1 MDCDYRFF
9 VRQKNYQK
17 ALFYVNKALT
27 IDDQN
32 QLYWKRYATINKQ
45 LDLFEEAEFGFR
57 KAVEFGDHE
66 LDTWLFWVD
75 ILQFL
80 GEFESAIQT
89 LLQASEYY
97 PEENEIEY
105 RLAGLYYMNKDN
117 TKAKFHLSNAL
128 RLNYDNYI
136 ILEDLFPWFG
146 KENST

>member
-1 MDCDYRFF
+1 LDKGWIAITDFY

-32 QLYWKRYATINKQ
+32 QLWKRYATINKQ

-57 KAVEFGDHE
+57 KAVEFDHE

-117 TKAKFHLSNAL
+117 TKAKFQ
-128 RLNYDNYI
+128 
-136 ILEDLFPWFG
+136 
-146 KENST
+146 

>member
-1 MDCDYRFF
+1 MDCDYRFY

-17 ALFYVNKALT
+17 LIYVNKALT

-89 LLQASEYY
+89 LCK
-97 PEENEIEY
+97 P
-105 RLAGLYYMNKDN
+105 
-117 TKAKFHLSNAL
+117 
-128 RLNYDNYI
+128 LNI
-136 ILEDLFPWFG
+136 IL
-146 KENST
+146 KKMKSNTV